1 MPPLQGYATTD
12 VVDTEIVAAYAAA
25 NQRVPGVAAAPGWT
39 SIGSFFLPKTVKARL
54 DVIAISSDPALAVT
68 ARLYDPATG
77 IPVSGSN
84 ASAASLTG
92 VDTRLL
98 GGVISLAGN
107 QVWGIEVQAVG
118 SAATSSFVTVRT
130 AGLVS
135 P

>member
-25 NQRVPGVAAAPGWT
+25 NQRVPGVATAPGWT

-98 GGVISLAGN
+98 GGVIQLAGN
-107 QVWGIEVQAVG
+107 QLWGIEVQAVG
-118 SAATSSFVTVRT
+118 ATGDTKYAVVRT